1 MAFMKT
7 ILQSAAAVF
16 MFCIWAGLG
25 LAADYY
31 DSTAPAVKA
40 GEQPVIFY
48 GRVVDQHGRPVY
60 RARVTTGKEYLN
72 TGSLRFFGI
81 EAINAETDAD
91 GRFACTGQLI
101 KTLFIKVIEKRGY
114 ETLEN
119 EKGIKTFS
127 YDPAGPGPVYAP
139 DPARP
144 VVFVLQKKFDA
155 GLVDNKK
162 ARILIRPGTEGFT
175 ADLFKGFS
183 GALETISA
191 RQAGRDIVVRLYP
204 ARGSQPPIMEIRAP
218 GAKNG
223 LADKA
228 GTPHIAPA
236 GGYKPALFY
245 QILQAGRS
253 KVIVYHRGRGGKVYS
268 RLELELEPAES
279 GIRVMAALYINI
291 AGSRNTDFDSF
302 YTEEQLVRMTGR
314 KLSYG
319 GSAYRQAIA
328 AILYNTI
335 Q

>member
-1 MAFMKT
+1 MKT
-7 ILQSAAAVF
+7 ILQAAAAVF
-16 MFCIWAGLG
+16 LLCAWAGPG

-31 DSTAPAVKA
+31 DSTAPAVNA
-40 GEQPVIFY
+40 GDQPVILY

-60 RARVTTGKEYLN
+60 RARVTSGRQYLN

-81 EAINAETDAD
+81 EAIKAETDAD
-91 GRFACTGQLI
+91 GRFICTGQRI
-101 KTLFIKVIEKRGY
+101 KTLYIKAIEKRGY
-114 ETLEN
+114 EPLEN

-127 YDPAGPGPVYAP
+127 YDPAGPGPIFKP

-162 ARILIRPGTEGFT
+162 ARMLIRPGAEGFT
-175 ADLFKGFS
+175 VDLFKGFS
-183 GALETISA
+183 GSLEKISA

-204 ARGSQPPIMEIRAP
+204 ARGKQPPIMEISAP

-228 GTPHIAPA
+228 GKPHIAPA
-236 GGYKPALFY
+236 RGYKPALFY
-245 QILQAGRS
+245 QVLQAGRS

-268 RLELELEPAES
+268 RLVLELEPVES
-279 GIRVMAALYINI
+279 GIRVMAGLFINI
-291 AGSRNTDFDSF
+291 EGLRNTDFDTF

-319 GSAYRQAIA
+319 GSAYRETIA
-328 AILYNTI
+328 AILYKAI